1 MAHSVA
7 MEEIRPRLGALRAA
21 LFAALCVTLSST
33 SHVLMSHEPLPLTVV
48 AAAFAAV
55 FGVAYLVAGRRE
67 CGFRLI
73 AALMVPL
80 ELAVD
85 TWFTSGQRLCYGAS
99 GAPVTGSWWHSFHEA
114 VICHGAPAG
123 SRLPGVSG
131 TTAAQVPMPSATLP
145 WLLLALHVSV
155 GLLASW
161 WLRRGEAALQ
171 RLLRAASAAAFR
183 PLLFAAAAV
192 RAAALPARRVRP
204 ATAVR
209 HAGSPGARN
218 LLHAVV
224 RRGPPAPV
232 FA

>member
-1 MAHSVA
+1 MAHFIA
-7 MEEIRPRLGALRAA
+7 MEEIRPRHGVLRAA

-33 SHVLMSHEPLPLTVV
+33 SHVLMSREPLPPAVV

-67 CGFRLI
+67 CGFRMI
-73 AALMVPL
+73 AGLMVPL

-85 TWFTSGQRLCYGAS
+85 TWFTSGQRLCYGPS
-99 GAPVTGSWWHSFHEA
+99 GGPVTGSWRSFHEA

-123 SRLPGVSG
+123 SHLPGVAG
-131 TTAAQVPMPSATLP
+131 AAPAAQMPSTALP
-145 WLLLALHVSV
+145 WLLLAAHVSV

-171 RLLRAASAAAFR
+171 RMLRAACAAAFR
-183 PLLFAAAAV
+183 PMLFAAAAV
-192 RAAALPARRVRP
+192 RRAAALPGRVRP
-204 ATAVR
+204 AA
-209 HAGSPGARN
+209 APPAPGALSARS

-232 FA
+232 FL

>member
-1 MAHSVA
+1 

-33 SHVLMSHEPLPLTVV
+33 SHVLMSHEPLPPAVV
-48 AAAFAAV
+48 ATAFAAV
-55 FGVAYLVAGRRE
+55 FAVAYLVAGRRE

-80 ELAVD
+80 ELAMD

-99 GAPVTGSWWHSFHEA
+99 GGPVTGSWRSFHEA

-123 SRLPGVSG
+123 ARLPGVPTAS
-131 TTAAQVPMPSATLP
+131 AAQVPMPSATLP

-155 GLLASW
+155 GLLAAW

-171 RLLRAASAAAFR
+171 RLLRAATAAAFR

-204 ATAVR
+204 ATALP
-209 HAGSPGARN
+209 HAGAPGARN

-232 FA
+232 AA

>member
-1 MAHSVA
+1 
-7 MEEIRPRLGALRAA
+7 
-21 LFAALCVTLSST
+21 
-33 SHVLMSHEPLPLTVV
+33 V

-55 FGVAYLVAGRRE
+55 FGVAYLVGGRRE

-85 TWFTSGQRLCYGAS
+85 TWFTSGQRLCYGPS
-99 GAPVTGSWWHSFHEA
+99 GGPVTGSWRSFHEA

-123 SRLPGVSG
+123 SALPGVS
-131 TTAAQVPMPSATLP
+131 AAPAPQMPPSALP
-145 WLLLALHVSV
+145 VLLLAVHVSV

-171 RLLRAASAAAFR
+171 RMLRAAGAAAFR

-192 RAAALPARRVRP
+192 RRAAALPGRVRP
-204 ATAVR
+204 AA
-209 HAGSPGARN
+209 APPAPGAPSARS

-232 FA
+232 LV